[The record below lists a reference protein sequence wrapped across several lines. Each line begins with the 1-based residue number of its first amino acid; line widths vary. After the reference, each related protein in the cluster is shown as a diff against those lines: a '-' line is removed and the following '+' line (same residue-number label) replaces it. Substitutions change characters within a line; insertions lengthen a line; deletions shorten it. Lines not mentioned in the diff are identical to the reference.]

1 MTVNH
6 NRKTFIVKAT
16 EFLQKIVFTDEEK
29 KGEVDTWVASS
40 KTLLDL
46 DMMISNLNS
55 ISGFTCFKMKKA
67 VPFL

>member
-1 MTVNH
+1 MIVNH

-29 KGEVDTWVASS
+29 MGEVDTWVASS

-46 DMMISNLNS
+46 GPML
-55 ISGFTCFKMKKA
+55 
-67 VPFL
+67 